1 MVLVADLE
9 SGNYWK
15 HMGMKTVIDEDGRTQ
30 VIMEVTESLKQ
41 FYGNV
46 HGGVFAGLLDSAIA
60 VAVNQQLEPGE
71 GASTVELKLNYLRSV
86 NKGTLRG
93 VGKVIKKGRKIVVAQ
108 GEIKDDAGQLLAIGT
123 ATFMIIQ
130 VANGN

>member
-1 MVLVADLE
+1 VVRVSDLE
-9 SGNYWK
+9 SGDYWK
-15 HMGMKTVIDEDGRTQ
+15 HMGMRTLVDEDGKTQ
-30 VIMEVTESLKQ
+30 VIMEVIDNLKQ

-46 HGGVFAGLLDSAIA
+46 HGGVFAGLLDSAMA

-71 GASTVELKLNYLRSV
+71 GASTVELKLNYLRAA

-93 VGKVIKKGRKIVVAQ
+93 SGQVIQKGRKIIVAQ
-108 GEIKDDAGQLLAIGT
+108 GEIKNDEGQLLAFGT

-130 VANGN
+130 VAQK